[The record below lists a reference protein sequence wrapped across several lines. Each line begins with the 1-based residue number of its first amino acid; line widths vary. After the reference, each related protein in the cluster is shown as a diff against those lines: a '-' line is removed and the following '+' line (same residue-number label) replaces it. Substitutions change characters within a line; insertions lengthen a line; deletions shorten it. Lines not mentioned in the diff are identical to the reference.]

1 MDSRGLATGVL
12 AAGIVVAA
20 GVLILELVRPSDPK
34 LDPPPVPIV
43 ASQVPAVVVPPKA
56 EPAPVARP
64 EASPP
69 TVASV
74 VTPAAPVAEKPP
86 GPAQS
91 VAKEDSDPFRGIV
104 AAMPPL
110 GFKAR
115 NYSSPDRE
123 YEACYDRLPPA
134 KSNFDEIQ
142 RRYLGIASSKTVDL
156 ADRCEAVYRIA
167 QINGDLRS
175 SLSACSR
182 FLVDDYVMTLAFN
195 NTRAALAAAQEI
207 GCASKAAAPQRPAET
222 VPVQPPAVLPVL
234 AAPVVAPIPPSRPA
248 PAPVAPVADARPA
261 APPKEAPNPSCTQK
275 FDAQYRAIRS
285 RESQVAGEM
294 GQHMQWTPR
303 GFWNL
308 CSFERERLGLAR
320 RKLALAQSCPSAPG
334 SRNAQNEA
342 NDTMQRVNRTINR
355 PGCT

>member
-1 MDSRGLATGVL
+1 ML

-20 GVLILELVRPSDPK
+20 GVLIFELVRPSDPK
-34 LDPPPVPIV
+34 VEPPPPPTV
-43 ASQVPAVVVPPKA
+43 ASQVPAVVVAPKA
-56 EPAPVARP
+56 EPVPVPRP

-69 TVASV
+69 PVARIE
-74 VTPAAPVAEKPP
+74 TPAAPVAEKAPEP
-86 GPAQS
+86 EQP
-91 VAKEDSDPFRGIV
+91 VVKEEPDPFSGIV
-104 AAMPPL
+104 AAVPPV

-115 NYSSPDRE
+115 NYANPDRE
-123 YEACYDRLPPA
+123 YEACYARIPSL
-134 KSNFDEIQ
+134 KSTFDEIQ
-142 RRYLGIASSKTVDL
+142 RLYLAVASNKAVEVG
-156 ADRCEAVYRIA
+156 DRCEATYRVA
-167 QINGDLRS
+167 EANADLRS
-175 SLSACSR
+175 SLAACSR
-182 FLVDDYVMTLAFN
+182 FLADDYVMTLAVN
-195 NTRAALAAAQEI
+195 NNRAALAAAQTI
-207 GCASKAAAPQRPAET
+207 GCAARPVVPQPAQT
-222 VPVQPPAVLPVL
+222 PPVQETPAPPVAAVPVL
-234 AAPVVAPIPPSRPA
+234 APVPPPRPA
-248 PAPVAPVADARPA
+248 PVPIAPVADARPT

-334 SRNAQNEA
+334 SQNAQNEA